1 METGQFY
8 AYKNPHRT
16 YLFRKSEGEDHVFN
30 PEYPRGVP
38 YKDKYDVVR
47 IGQHVRPGEYI
58 MQDVVGEYPKPA
70 HDFHKDFEVVA
81 EGRAKMRNKE
91 PQLRKMEFLTSGRS
105 VPPIHEA
112 GDMRSFYIDKNGVE
126 QRSQYPINRKA
137 FADTYVVDM
146 KSGLGD
152 YITDQLELLNA
163 QQFNREMDSLYRI

>member
-16 YLFRKSEGEDHVFN
+16 YLFRKSEGEEHVFN
-30 PEYPRGVP
+30 PEYPRGVE

-47 IGQHVRPGEYI
+47 IGQHVKPGEYI
-58 MQDVVGEYPKPA
+58 MQDIVGEYPKPA
-70 HDFHKDFEVVA
+70 HDFHRDFEIVGEGKA
-81 EGRAKMRNKE
+81 EMRNKE
-91 PQLRKMEFLTSGRS
+91 PQFRKMEFLTSGRS

-112 GDMRSFYIDKNGVE
+112 GDLRSFYIDKNGVE

-137 FADTYVVDM
+137 FADTYVVDI

-152 YITDQLELLNA
+152 YITDQLELLNK
-163 QQFNREMDSLYRI
+163 RKYRI